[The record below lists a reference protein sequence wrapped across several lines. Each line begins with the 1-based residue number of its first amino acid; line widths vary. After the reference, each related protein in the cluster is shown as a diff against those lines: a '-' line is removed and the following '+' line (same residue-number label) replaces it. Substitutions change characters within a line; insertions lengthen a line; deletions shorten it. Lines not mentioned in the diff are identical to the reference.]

1 MSQQEI
7 VVYWIEKA
15 AQDLASARE
24 NLSAG
29 RLQNAVRDAYFA
41 CFHSF
46 SAVLMQAGRTFR
58 KHSEVR
64 SIVHRDYV
72 KGRKLAVEWG
82 KHYDWLFDNRQKA
95 DYRPLVV
102 FDLEQ
107 VRDIIE
113 KSEGFVREMRNM
125 TQGE

>member
-1 MSQQEI
+1 VSQQEI
-7 VVYWIEKA
+7 VVYWLEKA

-41 CFHSF
+41 CFHAF
-46 SAVLMQAGRTFR
+46 SAVLIKAGRTFR

-64 SIVHRDYV
+64 SILHRDYV
-72 KGRKLAVEWG
+72 KTKKMAIEWG

-107 VRDIIE
+107 VRDILE

-125 TQGE
+125 TRGE